1 MRIEGGER
9 LKGRILLSGAKNAA
23 LPILAAS
30 ILTEERCVIRRVP
43 EINDV
48 KSMLKVLCHLGAEA
62 EWDNGVAAVK
72 AGHLTAHEVPEY
84 LMREMRASN
93 LVLGALLG
101 REGRAVIAYPGGCAI
116 GSRPM
121 NLHFKGL
128 AAMGVRIEERYGF
141 IYAEAKELHGAEIHL
156 DFPSVGAT
164 ENIMM
169 AAVLARGQTIIS
181 NAAKEP
187 EIVDL
192 QNFLLRLGADISGA
206 GSETIIIR
214 GQKHLTG
221 GEHTIIPDRIE
232 AGTFM
237 IAAALT
243 GGEIELEDIK
253 LEHLDAVRCKLEET
267 GVKFCCQADCLA
279 VKGSGCIKPFDI
291 RTAPYPGFPTDMQPQ
306 IMTLMTLA
314 AGTSVLNETVF
325 EGRLKHVDELRRMG
339 ADIAVERNIAVV
351 RGVEGLMGANV
362 EASDLRAGV
371 ALVLAGLAAKGTTVV
386 HGLQH
391 IARGY
396 ENLTQ
401 KLLSLGAKIS

>member
-62 EWDNGVAAVK
+62 EWDNGVAVVK
-72 AGHLTAHEVPEY
+72 AGKLTAHEVPEY

-101 REGRAVIAYPGGCAI
+101 RKGRAVIAYPGGCAI

-128 AAMGVRIEERYGF
+128 TAMGVRIEERYGF

-192 QNFLLRLGADISGA
+192 QNFLLKLGADIFGA

-214 GQKHLTG
+214 GKKSLTG

-243 GGEIELEDIK
+243 GGEIELEGIK
-253 LEHLDAVRCKLEET
+253 PEHLDAVRCKLEET
-267 GVKFCCQADCLA
+267 GVKFCCQANCLA
-279 VKGSGCIKPFDI
+279 VKGTSCIKPFDI